1 MEFWHLN
8 KYYEDYD
15 SDYQDSYC
23 IHYKTKEEAE
33 EDFFSLLAG
42 YKDNYIDEEN
52 ITLTDEG
59 DYKDFEIT
67 TDYCYCCVVLEKIK
81 L

>member
-8 KYYEDYD
+8 KYYKDYD
-15 SDYQDSYC
+15 GNYQDSYC
-23 IHYKTKEEAE
+23 IHYKTKKEAE
-33 EDFFSLLAG
+33 EDFFSLLIG
-42 YKDNYIDEEN
+42 YKDNGIDEEN
-52 ITLTDEG
+52 ITLTDKE

-67 TDYCYCCVVLEKIK
+67 TDYCYCCVVLKKIK